1 MRKLIES
8 IISGGGNTMS
18 ISNVL
23 ALFSGIALFLY
34 GMTLMSDGLKK
45 VAGNSLE
52 VILYKL
58 SSNLFKGILLGTGI
72 TAAIQSSS
80 ATSVMVVGFVNSKM
94 MKLKQAIGV
103 IMGAIIGTSIT
114 GWIISL
120 SSLEGTSGILQLLST
135 DSLTAIIAII
145 GIYLRMFCK
154 HTKQKQLGDILMG
167 FAVLMFGMKA
177 MSGSVSGLRNSEV
190 FINML
195 TTFSNPVIGILVGA
209 LFTAVIQSASAAVGI
224 LQALSTTGA
233 ITFEIAYPMLMGIG
247 IGASLPVLMTAL
259 GASRDGKRASLSY
272 LIVDIMGAVLG
283 TVIFYGLN
291 AAFHFELLT
300 TPLNTFNIA
309 LVNTLYRIAFVI
321 LLAPFV
327 GLIEKITGFI
337 IKEDEDEEELWEE
350 DRLEERFVAHPALA
364 IEQIRLTINSMANF
378 TMDNIANA
386 CAIAFKYDEK
396 KFNKVVKKEDI
407 VDRYTDKLG
416 TYIIKV
422 TRKELTKIQNK
433 ELSVYLHA
441 ISDFERISDHA
452 MNIAE
457 SAKEFNENQATF
469 STAATDELKTLA
481 LAVQDML
488 SICIQAFTT
497 GNLRLA
503 FAIEPFEEMIDQI
516 SEKMKTNHIER
527 LKNSECTIVN
537 GIVFNDTITD
547 LERIADHCSNIALAM
562 LEAADDSIEIHHL
575 SDSFTDQQKKE
586 YKELLDNYKSKYGI
600 E

>member
-1 MRKLIES
+1 
-8 IISGGGNTMS
+8 MS

-52 VILYKL
+52 VVLYKL

-378 TMDNIANA
+378 TMDNISNA
-386 CAIAFKYDEK
+386 CAIALKYDEK
-396 KFNKVVKKEDI
+396 RFNKVVKKEDI

-481 LAVQDML
+481 LAVQDMV

-516 SEKMKTNHIER
+516 CEKMKTNHIER

-600 E
+600 D